1 MTDPVTQE
9 PLRPAIGYVKGLPP
23 SSPASQPAYLQAEL
37 GKIERASRDTIADL
51 TARVQAAEDK
61 LKALIE
67 AEAKAREEGDATSAK
82 KATELT
88 KSLALELGEVKA
100 AITREESVRVTN
112 TEATARII
120 ENLRA
125 AISDGRVQSRG
136 EINDERLV
144 RANAMEALAR
154 RVESMSASFA
164 SASGQMNARIQTEE
178 EVRASAVE
186 AVATRTQTLEAQ
198 VITGGAGTLKSKIET
213 VETAVSNLES
223 SSASR
228 LTTLESQVITGGPGT
243 LKSRIETQETTFSNY
258 QETQAGINQ
267 TLSSQATGEIGPLA
281 VTKTIT
287 ATINTNLQTWAS
299 LVTGTA
305 GAEFT
310 QALTSKFGNVEGS
323 ITSLSS
329 TVSGPSGIAQK
340 YGVTLDANGHVSG
353 FQILNGSAPGSSS
366 FTIAADKFQIRFP
379 GSTKTPFSFEN
390 LMVNGAWT
398 PTLTIDGVIKA
409 NQIQD
414 NAVGTNQIAPGSVT
428 NAVGSGGTSTPTLY
442 TVGGPVLIIATCKA
456 PIQIVGDTPVETT
469 VYLQR
474 NGGAI
479 QSRTGIGQLS
489 FLYIDYPG
497 AGGQTYSMF
506 TSSVSGISETA
517 IAAIELRR

>member
-1 MTDPVTQE
+1 MADPTTQE
-9 PLRPAIGYVKGLPP
+9 PLRAAIGYVKGLPP
-23 SSPASQPAYLQAEL
+23 SSPSSQPAYLQSEL

-51 TARVQAAEDK
+51 TARVKAAEDK

-67 AEAKAREEGDATSAK
+67 AEAAAREEGDATSAK

-88 KSLALELGEVKA
+88 KALATELGEVKA

-120 ENLRA
+120 ENLKA
-125 AISDGRVQSRG
+125 AISDGRIQSRA
-136 EINDERLV
+136 EITDERLV
-144 RANAMEALAR
+144 RASAMEALAR
-154 RVESMSASFA
+154 RVESISASFA
-164 SASGQMNARIQTEE
+164 STNGQMNARIQTEE

-186 AVATRTQTLEAQ
+186 AVATRTSTLETE
-198 VITGGAGTLKSKIET
+198 VITGGAGTLKSRIQT
-213 VETAVSNLES
+213 VESSVSNLES
-223 SSASR
+223 TSASR
-228 LTTLESQVITGGPGT
+228 LSTLESQVITGGPGT

-281 VTKTIT
+281 ETR
-287 ATINTNLQTWAS
+287 ALASSINTSLKTWAS
-299 LVTGTA
+299 LETGMA

-310 QALTSKFGNVEGS
+310 QALTSKFGNVVGS
-323 ITSLSS
+323 ITTLTS

-353 FQILNGSAPGSSS
+353 FQILNGSVPGSSS

-379 GSTKTPFSFEN
+379 GSTNTPFSFEN
-390 LMVNGAWT
+390 VLVNGTWT

-409 NQIQD
+409 NQISD

-428 NAVGSGGTSTPTLY
+428 NAVGSGGHSTPTIY
-442 TVGGPVLIIATCKA
+442 TVGGPVLIVATCKA

-474 NGGAI
+474 NGGTI
-479 QSRTGIGQLS
+479 QARSGIGQLS

-497 AGGQTYSMF
+497 SGGFTYSMF